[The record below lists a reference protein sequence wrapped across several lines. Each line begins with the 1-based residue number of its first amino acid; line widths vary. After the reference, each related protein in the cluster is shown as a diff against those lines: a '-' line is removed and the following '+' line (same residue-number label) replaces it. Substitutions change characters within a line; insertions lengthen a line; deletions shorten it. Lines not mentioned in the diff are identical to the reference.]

1 MLLYNYLLYLVDDP
15 GLSMERLAG
24 YLDQMRLGRV
34 YDGEKVGEGYGNAEF
49 VIEGMNRET
58 TEAFF
63 RLQLGV
69 YSRVN

>member
-1 MLLYNYLLYLVDDP
+1 
-15 GLSMERLAG
+15 
-24 YLDQMRLGRV
+24 MRLGRV